1 MRDSTRKMAGK
12 MRQTGGGG
20 EETDE
25 EREDG
30 GKE

>member
-1 MRDSTRKMAGK
+1 MRDSTRKMAGQ

-20 EETDE
+20 EETEE
-25 EREDG
+25 ERQEG